1 MTSQFGE
8 AREPNARQRPGET
21 SRRNFLGL
29 VGLGAAVAASGG
41 LLSACSKTPTSQG
54 GSQVLDKYA
63 ALLPTR
69 KDLTL
74 PLPPADIKGVPPV
87 ADAYTKFPGSLTK
100 AITEKPGTSGQE
112 VKAMTPQWGPPPPG
126 IPQNAYLAA
135 VNAELG
141 TPINFTIADGN
152 TYADKLNAM
161 LGARDVP
168 DLLCIPSWE
177 YPKIPR
183 FSEAVKT
190 LFEDLT
196 PYLKGSAVDAYPM
209 LASYPTAAWRESIWN
224 EALYAVPNDT
234 TLAIGWMLFARK
246 DLLDKAGQAMPT
258 NLEQLLSV
266 AKAMTKPDAK
276 VWAFNDVFPMIQMFH
291 KTPGAKGGWRLKAD
305 KTPEFKYETAEY
317 RAALEVMAQI
327 YKDGL
332 VHPDVVASKGA
343 DSTALFAPG
352 GQIIFN
358 QAGPGMMPGAQSQH
372 QKVVPDMH
380 ISPVVN
386 FAVGGGAPLI
396 HGDEV
401 PVSFT
406 FIKKGLG
413 QDRVKELLR
422 LINWCSAPF
431 GTQEYNLRENG
442 VEGQHH
448 TMGPG
453 GPVKT
458 DLGFKEIANQYFFI
472 SGRRPVQQPV
482 PDVSWYH
489 EEYMQY
495 LNAMAPNVEKDP
507 WDGIKL
513 EMPAAYKAN
522 QVPFEDKFTDVVRGR
537 RPLSDVDAIVKEWKA
552 QGGDEGRALLAK
564 ALQDAGRA

>member
-1 MTSQFGE
+1 MTSTIPG
-8 AREPNARQRPGET
+8 GET

-41 LLSACSKTPTSQG
+41 LLGACSKAPTSQG
-54 GSQVLDKYA
+54 GSQQLDKFS

-69 KDLTL
+69 KELSL
-74 PLPPADIKGVPPV
+74 SLPPPDIKGVPPV
-87 ADAYTKFPGSLTK
+87 ADAYTTFPANLID
-100 AITEKPGTSGQE
+100 AITEKPGAGGQQ
-112 VKAMTPQWGPPPPG
+112 VTAMTPQWGPPPPG
-126 IPQNAYLAA
+126 IPGNAYLEA

-177 YPKIPR
+177 YGKIPR
-183 FSEAVKT
+183 FSEAVKA

-196 PYLKGSAVDAYPM
+196 PFLQGAASAAYPM

-224 EALYAVPNDT
+224 DRLYAVPNDT
-234 TLAIGWMLFARK
+234 SLAIGWMLFARK
-246 DLLDKAGQAMPT
+246 DLLDKAGQKMPT
-258 NLEQLLSV
+258 NLEELLAV

-276 VWAFNDVFPMIQMFH
+276 VWAFNDIFPMIQMLH
-291 KTPGAKGGWRLKAD
+291 KTPGSKGGWRLSASKA
-305 KTPEFKYETAEY
+305 PEFKYETQEY
-317 RAALEVMAQI
+317 RKALEVMAQI

-332 VHPDVVASKGA
+332 VHPDIVASKGA
-343 DSTALFAPG
+343 DSKALFAPG
-352 GQIIFN
+352 GQIVFI
-358 QAGPGMMPGAQSQH
+358 QDGPGLMPGAQSQH
-372 QKVVPDMH
+372 QKVVKDLH
-380 ISPVVN
+380 IAPVYNFSATGGSPLV
-386 FAVGGGAPLI
+386 

-401 PVSFT
+401 PISFT

-413 QDRVKELLR
+413 EARVKELLR

-442 VEGQHH
+442 VEGKHH
-448 TMGPG
+448 TMTPG

-472 SGRRPVQQPV
+472 SGRRPVYQPV
-482 PDVSWYH
+482 GDISWYH
-489 EEYMQY
+489 QEYMQY
-495 LNAMAPNVEKDP
+495 FNAMAPHIEVDP

-522 QVPFEDKFTDVVRGR
+522 QQPFEDKFTDVVRGR
-537 RPLSDVDAIVKEWKA
+537 RPLSDVDSIVAEWKA
-552 QGGDEGRALLAK
+552 QGGEEGRALLAK